1 MNKTQINYA
10 KERID
15 VIKKQHLRELD
26 KTVKAPI
33 ETPWDQKVGEIL
45 SGKATLKVDRITQ
58 SLEEDTCPFW
68 LRDLFKFFDFSG
80 DTEFAT
86 ASELYKK
93 KIKDIKEKITEA
105 ADQYLDQIVLDGKT
119 DAAALAS
126 FKKRKFI

>member
-15 VIKKQHLRELD
+15 VIKKQHFRELER
-26 KTVKAPI
+26 TVKAPI

-45 SGKATLKVDRITQ
+45 NGKATLKVDRITQ
-58 SLEEDTCPFW
+58 SLGEDTCPFW

-80 DTEFAT
+80 DIEFAT
-86 ASELYKK
+86 ANELYQR
-93 KIKDIKEKITEA
+93 KIKYIREKITEA
-105 ADQYLDQIVLDGKT
+105 ANQYLDQIVLDGKT
-119 DAAALAS
+119 DSVALAA